1 MKCHRRIVRQILL
14 KFGRVLAGFAWKPCW
29 KIATRPTTIS
39 GMSNDYFIAAR
50 VSHEMKAQLRSLAHE
65 QQQSESAV
73 IKNLLDSLL
82 GSADASR
89 TFTIAEPAVPR
100 GARFYVRLVVEDQ
113 LLLLARAAA
122 RRLAPATY
130 LAMLS
135 RAHLRE
141 LPPLP
146 REELAALKTVVGQ
159 FTSSG
164 AKLLDGTSIIDGA
177 LDLDRT
183 TRFIYS
189 TCRGASCGLCTT
201 EFWSFACGQGACGN
215 SPTLRTTR
223 HRVGVERCGCAAGGA
238 GASQPRCLA
247 TNT

>member
-1 MKCHRRIVRQILL
+1 
-14 KFGRVLAGFAWKPCW
+14 
-29 KIATRPTTIS
+29 
-39 GMSNDYFIAAR
+39 MSNDCFIAAR

-113 LLLLARAAA
+113 LLLRERAAA

-141 LPPLP
+141 LSPLP

-159 FTSSG
+159 LSAFGRNLNMLVRALNQG
-164 AKLLDGTSIIDGA
+164 AKPPDSLMGYVQTMLRICQALHDHVKHLVKVTAMSWRTGDGGPNA
-177 LDLDRT
+177 
-183 TRFIYS
+183 
-189 TCRGASCGLCTT
+189 
-201 EFWSFACGQGACGN
+201 
-215 SPTLRTTR
+215 
-223 HRVGVERCGCAAGGA
+223 
-238 GASQPRCLA
+238 
-247 TNT
+247 

>member
-1 MKCHRRIVRQILL
+1 
-14 KFGRVLAGFAWKPCW
+14 
-29 KIATRPTTIS
+29 
-39 GMSNDYFIAAR
+39 MSNDYFIAAR

-113 LLLLARAAA
+113 LLLRERAAA
-122 RRLAPATY
+122 RSLAPATY

-135 RAHLRE
+135 RAQLRE
-141 LPPLP
+141 LSPLP

-159 FTSSG
+159 LSAVGRNLNALVRALNQG
-164 AKLLDGTSIIDGA
+164 AKPPDSLMGSVQTMLRICQA
-177 LDLDRT
+177 LHDHVKHLVKVNAVSWRT
-183 TRFIYS
+183 
-189 TCRGASCGLCTT
+189 
-201 EFWSFACGQGACGN
+201 GN
-215 SPTLRTTR
+215 DSP
-223 HRVGVERCGCAAGGA
+223 
-238 GASQPRCLA
+238 
-247 TNT
+247 NT